1 MSKKLVNAK
10 KYYIKDAQGRL
21 RDKVIID
28 VLSGRDDVVYGA
40 RSVNRVMPK
49 YLKKNTEDW
58 DIYTNDNPKT
68 VAKKIEKALD
78 RRYGGNYFYV
88 IPAKHKGTYKIQS
101 KVTMN
106 NIVDVT
112 LKEDSVLHKR
122 IGGVNYATLDF
133 QVKKIKESLGSNENE
148 FRHTKDKETLQRIK
162 IFELEARKPIG
173 VVLPSSAHHNK
184 RKKVKW
190 DKTKRPKSTM
200 VTRTK

>member
-1 MSKKLVNAK
+1 MVSKLVTAK
-10 KYYIKDAQGRL
+10 KYYVKDDQGRF

-28 VLSGRDDVVYGA
+28 VLSGRDDIVYGA
-40 RSVNRVMPK
+40 RSVNKALPK

-78 RRYGGNYFYV
+78 KRYGGNYFYV

-112 LKEDSVLHKR
+112 LKEDSILHKR

-133 QVKKIKESLGSNENE
+133 QVKKIKESLGTKESE
-148 FRHTKDKETLQRIK
+148 FRHNKDKETLQRIK
-162 IFELEARKPIG
+162 IFEAESRKPILLHLQKE
-173 VVLPSSAHHNK
+173 VHHNK
-184 RKKVKW
+184 RKNRKW
-190 DKTKRPKSTM
+190 IKTKRPNRAM